1 MKKLKFIFGKLSILY
16 YILFLLV
23 TCVLCKYGSIRQ
35 LKFAFL
41 ALGILLVL
49 SLCIWIG
56 CLIAEKENPLK
67 MKGTLRK
74 TVFGTEL
81 LILLVVTVGCISY
94 IVYTAIPYNGAL
106 SWKVDSLFKT
116 KKIEYEH
123 NNFFRDGAEGLI
135 KDINKKL
142 KLPDE
147 LYITDSFEMSFDK
160 GGTITRVSAYLY
172 GQNEKGKD
180 KTYLIDYDID
190 KSDKIVVQIA
200 GYANADYDD
209 DKKLDPMFTILEK
222 SDCKMQVTQWNLNYA
237 FTDNPPEYEILY
249 YGKRSFA
256 SSEGLVYL
264 PGDVDGDG
272 EVSGMTDFTA
282 LDSGGEALG
291 YEVSVA
297 LPPLNYGGHPY
308 HHIGMPG
315 TVIMSEEVV
324 RETIIY
330 TLAGLWDDGFR
341 KFILVNNHGH
351 KWMLEAAVQ
360 EFYKRFNLPA
370 IVSELEW
377 HRAIREFWI
386 PIDREDSLT
395 THFIHA
401 DEAETAVANLLFP
414 EMVDMSVCVDAQPV
428 PLTLKGHY
436 DTSVDSYSRP
446 HTWSEGEGQSKIE
459 RFGTPDG
466 IVGYPSRGD
475 AYKAK
480 RPILAICRYIVKMID
495 DILADFPAGTAPVDG
510 FTFRD
515 REEIEAVMK
524 EPLSEGWKSV
534 HELQRFGIF

>member
-1 MKKLKFIFGKLSILY
+1 MKKLKFIFGKLSIFY
-16 YILFLLV
+16 YILFLVV
-23 TCVLCKYGSIRQ
+23 TCILCKSGSTRQ
-35 LKFAFL
+35 LKFAFF
-41 ALGILLVL
+41 ALGIFLVI

-56 CLIAEKENPLK
+56 CLIAEKENPFK
-67 MKGTLRK
+67 MKGALRK

-160 GGTITRVSAYLY
+160 DGTITRVSAYLY

-237 FTDNPPEYEILY
+237 FADNPPEYEILY
-249 YGKRSFA
+249 YGKCSFA

-272 EVSGMTDFTA
+272 AVSGMTDFTA

-291 YEVSVA
+291 YEVSLY
-297 LPPLNYGGHPY
+297 LPQDESVTPVRYMMEPEYISPDTISQNEQAEKDSQAKEQGKENNTW
-308 HHIGMPG
+308 
-315 TVIMSEEVV
+315 TVDTDGSGVV
-324 RETIIY
+324 RFFLNEQKGWK
-330 TLAGLWDDGFR
+330 L
-341 KFILVNNHGH
+341 
-351 KWMLEAAVQ
+351 
-360 EFYKRFNLPA
+360 
-370 IVSELEW
+370 
-377 HRAIREFWI
+377 
-386 PIDREDSLT
+386 
-395 THFIHA
+395 
-401 DEAETAVANLLFP
+401 
-414 EMVDMSVCVDAQPV
+414 SVVDAALGTRYYKLETTSDGGYNWITVNEDPFDGNGGAGEGIQFFDEQFGFIGLSGASQTHSSIYV
-428 PLTLKGHY
+428 TKDGGKTLKEIELPM
-436 DTSVDSYSRP
+436 DTVTEYPP
-446 HTWSEGEGQSKIE
+446 HMQE
-459 RFGTPDG
+459 
-466 IVGYPSRGD
+466 Y
-475 AYKAK
+475 
-480 RPILAICRYIVKMID
+480 
-495 DILADFPAGTAPVDG
+495 G
-510 FTFRD
+510 FTLED
-515 REEIEAVMK
+515 YQYLEMPQQDGENYTIHVMTQSG
-524 EPLSEGWKSV
+524 ETEGLVFTSEDQGENWSFTGVFDENNLS
-534 HELQRFGIF
+534 

>member
-16 YILFLLV
+16 YILFLFV

-56 CLIAEKENPLK
+56 CLIAEKETPFK
-67 MKGTLRK
+67 MKGALRK

-81 LILLVVTVGCISY
+81 LILLAVTVGCISY

-160 GGTITRVSAYLY
+160 DGTITRVSAYLY

-237 FTDNPPEYEILY
+237 FADNPPEYEILY

-272 EVSGMTDFTA
+272 AVSGMTDFTA
-282 LDSGGEALG
+282 LDRGGEALG
-291 YEVSVA
+291 YEVSLY
-297 LPPLNYGGHPY
+297 LPQDESVIPVRYMMEPEYISPDTISQNEQAEKDSQAKEQGKENNTW
-308 HHIGMPG
+308 
-315 TVIMSEEVV
+315 TVDTDGSGVV
-324 RETIIY
+324 RFFLNEQKGWK
-330 TLAGLWDDGFR
+330 L
-341 KFILVNNHGH
+341 
-351 KWMLEAAVQ
+351 
-360 EFYKRFNLPA
+360 
-370 IVSELEW
+370 
-377 HRAIREFWI
+377 
-386 PIDREDSLT
+386 
-395 THFIHA
+395 
-401 DEAETAVANLLFP
+401 
-414 EMVDMSVCVDAQPV
+414 SVVDAALGTRYYKLETTSDGGYNWTTVNEDPFDGNGGAGEGIQFFDEQFGFIGLSGASQTHSSIYV
-428 PLTLKGHY
+428 TKDGGKTLKEIELPM
-436 DTSVDSYSRP
+436 DTVTEYPP
-446 HTWSEGEGQSKIE
+446 HMQE
-459 RFGTPDG
+459 
-466 IVGYPSRGD
+466 Y
-475 AYKAK
+475 
-480 RPILAICRYIVKMID
+480 
-495 DILADFPAGTAPVDG
+495 G
-510 FTFRD
+510 FTLD
-515 REEIEAVMK
+515 DYQYLEMPQQDGENYTIHVMTQSG
-524 EPLSEGWKSV
+524 ETEGLVFTSEDQCENWSFTGVFDENNLS
-534 HELQRFGIF
+534 

>member
-1 MKKLKFIFGKLSILY
+1 MKKLKFIFGKLSIIY

-35 LKFAFL
+35 LKFAFW

-67 MKGTLRK
+67 MKGALRK

-81 LILLVVTVGCISY
+81 LILLAVTVGCISY
-94 IVYTAIPYNGAL
+94 IIYTAIPYNGAL

-160 GGTITRVSAYLY
+160 DGTITRVSAYLY

-237 FTDNPPEYEILY
+237 FADNPPEYEILY

-272 EVSGMTDFTA
+272 AVSGMTDFTA

-291 YEVSVA
+291 YEVSLY
-297 LPPLNYGGHPY
+297 LPQDESVTPVRYMMEPEYISPDTISQNEQAEKDSQAKEQGKENNTW
-308 HHIGMPG
+308 
-315 TVIMSEEVV
+315 TVDTDGSGVV
-324 RETIIY
+324 RFFLNEQKGWK
-330 TLAGLWDDGFR
+330 L
-341 KFILVNNHGH
+341 
-351 KWMLEAAVQ
+351 
-360 EFYKRFNLPA
+360 
-370 IVSELEW
+370 
-377 HRAIREFWI
+377 
-386 PIDREDSLT
+386 
-395 THFIHA
+395 
-401 DEAETAVANLLFP
+401 
-414 EMVDMSVCVDAQPV
+414 SVVDAALGTRYYKLKTTSDGGYNWTTVNEDPFDGNGGAGEGIQFFDEQFGFIGLSGASQTHSSIYV
-428 PLTLKGHY
+428 TKDGGKTLKEIELPM
-436 DTSVDSYSRP
+436 DTVTEYPP
-446 HTWSEGEGQSKIE
+446 HMQE
-459 RFGTPDG
+459 
-466 IVGYPSRGD
+466 Y
-475 AYKAK
+475 
-480 RPILAICRYIVKMID
+480 
-495 DILADFPAGTAPVDG
+495 G
-510 FTFRD
+510 FTLED
-515 REEIEAVMK
+515 YQYLEMPQQDGGNYTIHVMSQSG
-524 EPLSEGWKSV
+524 EMEGLVFTSEDQGENWSFTGVFDENDLS
-534 HELQRFGIF
+534 

>member
-56 CLIAEKENPLK
+56 CLIAEKENPFK
-67 MKGTLRK
+67 MKGALRK

-116 KKIEYEH
+116 NKIEYEH

-135 KDINKKL
+135 HGL
-142 KLPDE
+142 SFR
-147 LYITDSFEMSFDK
+147 LYQKTS
-160 GGTITRVSAYLY
+160 
-172 GQNEKGKD
+172 QN
-180 KTYLIDYDID
+180 YLIDYDID

-237 FTDNPPEYEILY
+237 FADNSPEYEILY

-272 EVSGMTDFTA
+272 EVSGMTDFTV

-291 YEVSVA
+291 YEVSLY
-297 LPPLNYGGHPY
+297 LPQDESVTPVRYMMEPKYISPDTISQNEQAEKDSQAKEQGKENNTW
-308 HHIGMPG
+308 
-315 TVIMSEEVV
+315 TVDTDGSGVV
-324 RETIIY
+324 RFFLNEQKGWK
-330 TLAGLWDDGFR
+330 L
-341 KFILVNNHGH
+341 
-351 KWMLEAAVQ
+351 
-360 EFYKRFNLPA
+360 
-370 IVSELEW
+370 
-377 HRAIREFWI
+377 
-386 PIDREDSLT
+386 
-395 THFIHA
+395 
-401 DEAETAVANLLFP
+401 
-414 EMVDMSVCVDAQPV
+414 SVVDAALGTRYYKLETTSDGGYNWTTVNEDPFDGNGGVGEGIQFFDEQFGFIGLGGASQTHSSIYV
-428 PLTLKGHY
+428 TKDGGKTLKEIELPM
-436 DTSVDSYSRP
+436 DTV
-446 HTWSEGEGQSKIE
+446 TE
-459 RFGTPDG
+459 
-466 IVGYPSRGD
+466 YP
-475 AYKAK
+475 AHMQEY
-480 RPILAICRYIVKMID
+480 
-495 DILADFPAGTAPVDG
+495 G
-510 FTFRD
+510 FTLDDYQYLEMPQQDGENYTIYVKTQSGEMEGLVFT
-515 REEIEAVMK
+515 
-524 EPLSEGWKSV
+524 SEDQGENW
-534 HELQRFGIF
+534 RFTGVFAE